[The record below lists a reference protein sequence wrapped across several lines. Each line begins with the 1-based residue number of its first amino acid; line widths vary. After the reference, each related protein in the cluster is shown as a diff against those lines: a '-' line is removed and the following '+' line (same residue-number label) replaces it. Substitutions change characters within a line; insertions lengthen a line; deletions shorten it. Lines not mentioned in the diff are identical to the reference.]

1 MGGMKQINKNNPKA
15 NTQEKKTILYHCPSS
30 INPLEENNLVNER
43 ELMRSVLCVSEGE
56 STGIVM
62 E

>member
-1 MGGMKQINKNNPKA
+1 MGGMKQINKTTPK
-15 NTQEKKTILYHCPSS
+15 QHSRKKTILYHCPSS
-30 INPLEENNLVNER
+30 INPLEENNQVNER